1 MNKSLLYI
9 TKLERCAARH
19 LRRAHIAG
27 DTAIVRDPMPWRDM
41 GLCGLASMES
51 ETEEDEGV
59 TTVSSTLTARL
70 KADIALKD
78 EPQIYRLTTSGGV
91 KFLLGGV
98 RQPYAVMAK
107 ANYYPESTAEAA
119 GTGITITYT
128 DRRGPLRLI
137 EAG

>member
-1 MNKSLLYI
+1 MKENLLYI
-9 TKLERCAARH
+9 TRLERCAARH
-19 LRRAHIAG
+19 LRLAHFAG
-27 DTAIVRDPMPWRDM
+27 GAAIVQDPMPWRDM

-78 EPQIYRLTTSGGV
+78 EPQIYRLTTAGGV

-107 ANYYPESTAEAA
+107 ANYYPESTGDTAA
-119 GTGITITYT
+119 TSITITYT
-128 DRRGPLRLI
+128 DRRGPLKLI
-137 EAG
+137 EK

>member
-1 MNKSLLYI
+1 MKKTLLYI
-9 TKLERCAARH
+9 PKIERGAARH

-41 GLCGLASMES
+41 RLCGLAAMES

-59 TTVSSTLTARL
+59 TTVSTTLTAKL

-78 EPQIYRLTTSGGV
+78 EPQIFRLTTAGGA
-91 KFLLGGV
+91 KFLLGGT
-98 RQPYAVMAK
+98 RQPYAAMAK
-107 ANYYPESTAEAA
+107 ANYYPESTSETAS
-119 GTGITITYT
+119 TGITIPYT

-137 EAG
+137 EA

>member
-41 GLCGLASMES
+41 CLCGLASMES

-59 TTVSSTLTARL
+59 TTVSTTLTARL
-70 KADIALKD
+70 RTDIVLKD
-78 EPQIYRLTTSGGV
+78 EPQIFRLTT
-91 KFLLGGV
+91 
-98 RQPYAVMAK
+98 P
-107 ANYYPESTAEAA
+107 AEQSSCSEAR
-119 GTGITITYT
+119 GSRTPQWPRPTITPKARQ
-128 DRRGPLRLI
+128 RRRARASP
-137 EAG
+137 

>member
-1 MNKSLLYI
+1 M
-9 TKLERCAARH
+9 
-19 LRRAHIAG
+19 
-27 DTAIVRDPMPWRDM
+27 RDPMPWRDM

-70 KADIALKD
+70 KADIDLKD
-78 EPQIYRLTTSGGV
+78 EPQIYRLTTAGGA

-107 ANYYPESTAEAA
+107 ANYYPESTGDTAA
-119 GTGITITYT
+119 TSITITYT